1 MVKGRVVMFIY
12 NLITNVLK
20 QDFFVCKLVNI
31 ESYLWIM
38 FATILS
44 WSNFIWNLSELPF
57 LKKKIHEYDLNAKS

>member
-1 MVKGRVVMFIY
+1 MSWNLSINANTTIYMVEDRVVMFIY
-12 NLITNVLK
+12 NLIANVPK

-44 WSNFIWNLSELPF
+44 
-57 LKKKIHEYDLNAKS
+57 